1 MSDYDRKSR
10 KRKIKPKRKMTSQE
24 KRKHP
29 GRRNMTTLFAQG
41 EQIEYIAIQ
50 NFHYDNYDGHL
61 CCLERVEVDGK
72 YGLACKEELEGGG
85 TYTHVLLQPIYEEIT
100 IRKISSPKANY
111 DRYAVFADDKQVG
124 EFTMVM
130 NAWVPRGNN

>member
-1 MSDYDRKSR
+1 
-10 KRKIKPKRKMTSQE
+10 
-24 KRKHP
+24 
-29 GRRNMTTLFAQG
+29 MTTLFNSG
-41 EQIEYIAIQ
+41 ERIEDIAIQ

-85 TYTHVLLQPIYEEIT
+85 CHTHILLQPTYEEIH

-111 DRYAVFADDKQVG
+111 DRYAVFADGKQVG
-124 EFTMVM
+124 QFTMVT
-130 NAWVPRGNN
+130 NSWVAVSRN